1 MQFEGAVEDW
11 NMGTL
16 LRANC
21 KGDISDKNTMLG
33 QLVEE
38 CFLFSHT
45 VKVDLHHQNTA
56 SQ

>member
-38 CFLFSHT
+38 CPHLTLMPFLSWFRQS
-45 VKVDLHHQNTA
+45 K
-56 SQ
+56 